1 MMVYHGSNIEIVTPD
16 IIHSRKRLD
25 FGKGFYVTS
34 ILQQAEKWVERFM
47 RFGESGIVNMYNLD
61 DAVWLEKKV
70 LCFDTYSG
78 EWLDFI
84 TSCRQGNDRE
94 EYDLVVG
101 GVANDKVFN
110 TCELYFRNYI
120 DKDAALDRLRY
131 EKPNQQICF
140 KNQETINRYLC
151 FERSERK

>member
-70 LCFDTYSG
+70 LCF
-78 EWLDFI
+78 
-84 TSCRQGNDRE
+84 
-94 EYDLVVG
+94 
-101 GVANDKVFN
+101 
-110 TCELYFRNYI
+110 
-120 DKDAALDRLRY
+120 
-131 EKPNQQICF
+131 
-140 KNQETINRYLC
+140 
-151 FERSERK
+151 ERSERK

>member
-61 DAVWLEKKV
+61 DALWLEKKV
-70 LCFDTYSG
+70 LRFDTYSG

-84 TSCRQGNDRE
+84 TSCRQGNDTE